1 VLYRRNCAKCHSN
14 IDGRGSGIPDLR
26 LMSATTHEA
35 FKQIVLEGTLAERGM
50 GSFAD
55 LLTEVEVEDLHGYLI
70 EEAWIHYE
78 RAAGAGEWHSAS
90 P

>member
-1 VLYRRNCAKCHSN
+1 
-14 IDGRGSGIPDLR
+14 
-26 LMSATTHEA
+26 
-35 FKQIVLEGTLAERGM
+35 M